1 MFLTETLSHVTLR
14 SGEGSRCRETA
25 MAGIVILTILSQLLC
40 ELKITNDVFL
50 FSRQRED
57 GRQDGEMDQ
66 ENAP

>member
-1 MFLTETLSHVTLR
+1 M
-14 SGEGSRCRETA
+14 EGSWYRHTNNTQP
-25 MAGIVILTILSQLLC
+25 VLC
-40 ELKITNDVFL
+40 QLKITNDVFL